1 MNTLIQSNGFGYVY
15 TMYGNI
21 GMFYSGELSYVKP
34 RHKKRFSKRKFSWA
48 VKYLVSCIL

>member
-21 GMFYSGELSYVKP
+21 GMFYSGEQSCYRP
-34 RHKKRFSKRKFSWA
+34 RKKRFSKRKFSWA
-48 VKYLVSCIL
+48 VRYLLSVVL